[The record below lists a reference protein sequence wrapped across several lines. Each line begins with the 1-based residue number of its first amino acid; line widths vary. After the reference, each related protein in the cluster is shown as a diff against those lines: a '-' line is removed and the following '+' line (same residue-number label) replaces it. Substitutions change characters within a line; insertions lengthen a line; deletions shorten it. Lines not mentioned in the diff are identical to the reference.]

1 MDHSNRLL
9 QTQDD
14 LAETYGVS
22 RSFISKLIT
31 AYDVSPVIRRVDGRG
46 GQPALYDAVKIGQCV
61 RVMFGAKKSMAQQRV
76 AEWQD
81 RIESTDRIVIS
92 LRRARAA
99 AEAEMRGGKE

>member
-22 RSFISKLIT
+22 RSYISKLIS
-31 AYDVSPVIRRVDGRG
+31 AYNVSPVISRVEGRNG
-46 GQPALYDAVKIGQCV
+46 KPALYDAAKIGQCV

-81 RIESTDRIVIS
+81 RIESTDRIIIG
-92 LRRARAA
+92 LRRARTA
-99 AEAEMRGGKE
+99 AETEMRGGKE

>member
-1 MDHSNRLL
+1 MDHSHRLL

-14 LAETYGVS
+14 LAVTYGVS
-22 RSFISKLIT
+22 RSYISKLIT

-81 RIESTDRIVIS
+81 RIEATDRIIRG
-92 LRRARAA
+92 LRQAKEN
-99 AEAEMRGGKE
+99 AEAKLRGEKE